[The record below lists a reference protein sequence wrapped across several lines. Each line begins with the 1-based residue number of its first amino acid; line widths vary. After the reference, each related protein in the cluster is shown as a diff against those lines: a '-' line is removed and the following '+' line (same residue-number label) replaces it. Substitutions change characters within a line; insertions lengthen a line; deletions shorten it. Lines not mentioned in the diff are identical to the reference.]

1 MTDFKYDAEDEDQIV
16 SIAKE
21 NNLQWIVFSNLHQA
35 GAPTLEFALDNIRQS
50 REHYLEEF
58 AEEDED
64 LAILPPGE
72 QIFRR
77 YDEIKDLTAIAVISA
92 EAAIAAADNGYT
104 FRLLRPDEIDD
115 AQDVIEEFESYK
127 ALREKAKEDQMK
139 AHENRQKIDVNKLS
153 QGIYKKL
160 EDKNRISIVTQM
172 PAAVFEINPRLA
184 GNQYIAFIQRPRLRN
199 TFYLISNEKTTML
212 DELSFYDPNIGLDES
227 RLWQQFR
234 KRRTD

>member
-1 MTDFKYDAEDEDQIV
+1 MTDFKYDTEDEDQIV
-16 SIAKE
+16 EIAKE

-35 GAPTLEFALDNIRQS
+35 GAPTLEFVLDNVRES
-50 REHYLEEF
+50 REHYLEDF

-77 YDEIKDLTAIAVISA
+77 YDEIKDLAAIAVISA

-104 FRLLRPDEIDD
+104 FRLLRPNEIND
-115 AQDVIEEFESYK
+115 AQAVVEEFESYK
-127 ALREKAKEDQMK
+127 ALREKSKEGQMK
-139 AHENRQKIDVNKLS
+139 AHENLQKIDVSKLS

-160 EDKNRISIVTQM
+160 ESKNRIAIVTQM
-172 PAAVFEINPRLA
+172 PAGIFEINPRVA
-184 GNQYIAFIQRPRLRN
+184 GNQYIAFIQHPRMRN
-199 TFYLISNEKTTML
+199 TFHIISNEKITTI
-212 DELSFYDPNIGLDES
+212 DELNFYDPNTGMDES

-234 KRRTD
+234 K